1 MFKNCTTLLGIEADC
16 GTVSIIWTSGMRS
29 NSHEARKD
37 PAWLEGS
44 LSLLFT
50 FEGIYTLFTLS
61 LLSAIWRPLSAF
73 RALCAE
79 LVFSYSKKQ

>member
-1 MFKNCTTLLGIEADC
+1 MFKNCTTLLGIEAEC

-44 LSLLFT
+44 LSLLLT

-61 LLSAIWRPLSAF
+61 LLSILQGGGKKFTLRTGSES
-73 RALCAE
+73 E
-79 LVFSYSKKQ
+79 LV